1 MLGFCIQCSWVWS
14 LSFAVLQI
22 CVGGQTLCAY
32 IKFINFQLSYNLW
45 AYYSNRFW
53 VGLKVP
59 QPFVYPFV
67 YQPTCTTPGLIRAF
81 NKTNRVSG
89 AESETYFPSSP
100 PVVLSSLHS
109 GVVVL
114 SY

>member
-1 MLGFCIQCSWVWS
+1 M
-14 LSFAVLQI
+14 
-22 CVGGQTLCAY
+22 LCAY
-32 IKFINFQLSYNLW
+32 INFINFQLTTYALT
-45 AYYSNRFW
+45 SNRFW

-67 YQPTCTTPGLIRAF
+67 YQPTCTTPGLICAS
-81 NKTNRVSG
+81 NKANRVSG
-89 AESETYFPSSP
+89 AIFTTLGT
-100 PVVLSSLHS
+100 VVLSSLHS